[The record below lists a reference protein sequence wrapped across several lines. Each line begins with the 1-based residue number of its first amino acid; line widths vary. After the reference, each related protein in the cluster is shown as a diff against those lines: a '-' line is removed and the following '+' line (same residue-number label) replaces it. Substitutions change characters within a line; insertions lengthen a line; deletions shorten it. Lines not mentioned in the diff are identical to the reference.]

1 SPAIIKA
8 HKRPLCD
15 TVGAF
20 LCPAVS
26 FYGGCAWGASVR
38 AGFLD
43 SRLTNPR
50 TVATHSFG
58 HVVWRLQ

>member
-1 SPAIIKA
+1 MGRGLAGKGVVEGKI
-8 HKRPLCD
+8 
-15 TVGAF
+15 GAF

-58 HVVWRLQ
+58 HVVWRLW